1 MELQA
6 TASTMAGIVAETA
19 SQSTTVA
26 QTVRASASNVSTMA
40 AGAKD
45 LEISVQEI
53 ERQVSTSASR
63 RSGGPGSGADG
74 VARPCPQSDACRLGD
89 VVSVI
94 SSIAGQTNWLA
105 RNATI
110 EAARAEA
117 AGRGVAVVALEVTAL
132 AAQTARMAGVIS
144 RRISE
149 AQSFTH

>member
-1 MELQA
+1 M
-6 TASTMAGIVAETA
+6 
-19 SQSTTVA
+19 
-26 QTVRASASNVSTMA
+26 
-40 AGAKD
+40 
-45 LEISVQEI
+45 
-53 ERQVSTSASR
+53 
-63 RSGGPGSGADG
+63 
-74 VARPCPQSDACRLGD
+74 
-89 VVSVI
+89 VSVI